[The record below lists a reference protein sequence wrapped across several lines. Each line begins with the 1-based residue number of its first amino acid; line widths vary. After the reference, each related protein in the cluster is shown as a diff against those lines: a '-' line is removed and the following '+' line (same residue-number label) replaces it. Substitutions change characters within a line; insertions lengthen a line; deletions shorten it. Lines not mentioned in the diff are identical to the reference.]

1 MESSLRPG
9 EPATVPDLAEVD
21 RLASIGML
29 AASIVHD
36 INNPLSY
43 LMANRELLAEL
54 LTEIGRAPGIDGA
67 LANRI
72 VEARALVDE
81 MGTGAEQIRSVARDV
96 LDFVRTDRAVTTR
109 G

>member
-1 MESSLRPG
+1 MESSLTPG
-9 EPATVPDLAEVD
+9 GEANVGDDLAEVD

-54 LTEIGRAPGIDGA
+54 LTEIGRAPGIDA
-67 LANRI
+67 SLAGRI
-72 VEARALVDE
+72 AEARGLLDE
-81 MGTGAEQIRSVARDV
+81 MGLGAEQIRAIARDV
-96 LDFVRTDRAVTTR
+96 LDY
-109 G
+109 